1 MEPAVSTLTKNNF
14 VGSEF
19 DKSLSQVLEQLEL
32 KLGQQNY
39 LTNKLHRILQHRGA
53 NDLQALFKIAASVND
68 KLCSVEEFLER
79 QIRPYDYQQYRRENL
94 KENVIKSFI
103 EREKST
109 LVRRV
114 VQ

>member
-1 MEPAVSTLTKNNF
+1 MEAEIDN
-14 VGSEF
+14 
-19 DKSLSQVLEQLEL
+19 SLKQVLALIES
-32 KLGQQNY
+32 KISQQNY
-39 LTNKLHRILQHRGA
+39 LTNKLHIKLEHLDV
-53 NDLQALFKIAASVND
+53 NDLQSLLKQASSGNE
-68 KLCSVEEFLER
+68 KLCSIEEFLER
-79 QIRPYDYQQYRRENL
+79 RIKPCDYQQYRRENL